1 MSMDEKNDTAE
12 EKGRPVDDDRLLD
25 DAALEFFKEL
35 GIPADLIGPE
45 VFAFRR
51 ELSRESDRGAALYA
65 AAHLDDLLHRLLLE
79 FLVDDA
85 GVSER
90 LFSGTGGL
98 ATFSAR
104 TTLAYLLG
112 LIPVSVRDDL
122 NLIRKIRNDFAHSS
136 RLVSFAD
143 APIASRCR
151 ELKRVPLARVPR
163 LRFVQAV
170 MSCSGV
176 VEGGLRLLR
185 DGKTQRRTVARDVPP
200 VSAETIIRSLELISE
215 SRAGQT
221 PSEPPA
227 KE

>member
-1 MSMDEKNDTAE
+1 MDEKDDIAE
-12 EKGRPVDDDRLLD
+12 EKNSPADDDRLLEN
-25 DAALEFFKEL
+25 AALEFFKEL
-35 GIPADLIGPE
+35 GIPADIIGPE

-65 AAHLDDLLHRLLLE
+65 AAHLDDLLHGLLHE
-79 FLVDDA
+79 FLVDDP
-85 GVSER
+85 GVFKR

-112 LIPVSVRDDL
+112 LIPISVRDDL

-136 RLVSFAD
+136 RVVSFGD
-143 APIASRCR
+143 APIASRCL
-151 ELKRVPLARVPR
+151 ELKRVPLARAPR

-176 VEGGLRLLR
+176 LEGTTRSLR
-185 DGKTQRRTVARDVPP
+185 DGKMQRRTVARDAPP
-200 VSAETIIRSLELISE
+200 VSAETVIQSLELIAE
-215 SRAGQT
+215 SRVRQV
-221 PSEPPA
+221 PVEPPI
-227 KE
+227 KK